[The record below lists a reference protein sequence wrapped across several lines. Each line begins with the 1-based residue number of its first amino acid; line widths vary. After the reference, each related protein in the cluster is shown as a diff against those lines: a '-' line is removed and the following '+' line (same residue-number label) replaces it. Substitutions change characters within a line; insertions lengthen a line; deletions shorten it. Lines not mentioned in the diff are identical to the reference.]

1 MQNSGNT
8 SMTKSL
14 VFPDMTVETTLVATK
29 FRKWERKKYTNIWPE
44 HGYFKQQ
51 PCDFGLDQE
60 SFPENSLI
68 YINPGYLTIKDNRK
82 HFYAGYYLIAQIDEC
97 ANPPEDTENYFCTE
111 KEVKLTVLVT
121 TS

>member
-1 MQNSGNT
+1 
-8 SMTKSL
+8 MTKSL

-82 HFYAGYYLIAQIDEC
+82 HFYAGYYLIAQINEC
-97 ANPPEDTENYFCTE
+97 AKFPEDIEKYFCTE
-111 KEVKLTVLVT
+111 KEVKLYRPRRRNR
-121 TS
+121 

>member
-1 MQNSGNT
+1 MKQLSLLLNFENGNGKNT
-8 SMTKSL
+8 
-14 VFPDMTVETTLVATK
+14 
-29 FRKWERKKYTNIWPE
+29 TNIWPE
-44 HGYFKQQ
+44 HGYFKQR

-60 SFPENSLI
+60 SFPENFLI

-111 KEVKLTVLVT
+111 KEVKLYRPRYDVVT
-121 TS
+121 GNFLGLCESLGIHRT

>member
-1 MQNSGNT
+1 MKQLSLLLNFENGNGKNT
-8 SMTKSL
+8 
-14 VFPDMTVETTLVATK
+14 
-29 FRKWERKKYTNIWPE
+29 TNIWPE

-97 ANPPEDTENYFCTE
+97 ANPPRCGRHRELLLYRKGSKAHRPRYD
-111 KEVKLTVLVT
+111 VVT
-121 TS
+121 GNFLGLCESLGIHRT